1 MSSTTYFSWL
11 EPIALTDQTLKA
23 FDERLRRYGVLARRD
38 MVARHDLNPDEV
50 QTPDDAMKLH
60 AESGRWRFESIA
72 KEMPKIESVRW
83 AVTFQNGIRRSGMNL
98 NEILDLPNAG
108 DSTITSLSGSSGA
121 LGYTAEVQFSVS
133 RSWPSKIEFSGDYIH
148 VQAFKDELSQ
158 LLNSSTRNW
167 SIVTKGW
174 VGFLVAAAFVIA
186 VFFALGF
193 LTVRIGEARDWSVD
207 VESNWIIACLAVTT
221 IIWIVVGGP
230 ISTKWRE
237 IFPLVE
243 FQFGGGVNAA
253 DARRKWRRVAWS
265 VPVLLIEYPLLINV
279 ISDWLM
285 S

>member
-121 LGYTAEVQFSVS
+121 LGYMAEVQFSVS
-133 RSWPSKIEFSGDYIH
+133 RSWPSKIELSGDYIH

-158 LLNSSTRNW
+158 LLKSSTRNW

-174 VGFLVAAAFVIA
+174 VGFLVAASICDRCILCIRIFDSSNRESTGLVSRRREQLDHCLPSGHDHNMDCCRWPDIDQME
-186 VFFALGF
+186 GNIPSCRIS
-193 LTVRIGEARDWSVD
+193 VRWG
-207 VESNWIIACLAVTT
+207 C
-221 IIWIVVGGP
+221 
-230 ISTKWRE
+230 KCC
-237 IFPLVE
+237 
-243 FQFGGGVNAA
+243 
-253 DARRKWRRVAWS
+253 
-265 VPVLLIEYPLLINV
+265 
-279 ISDWLM
+279 
-285 S
+285 